1 MYTTKS
7 LLPRSTNAETW
18 LWEISTQQLLLAPDL
33 KKKGHT
39 CLFAT
44 SKKGHKSAWLNM
56 SSMQTV
62 RV

>member
-33 KKKGHT
+33 KKKAT
-39 CLFAT
+39 LVCLQRQ
-44 SKKGHKSAWLNM
+44 KKGTKVLG
-56 SSMQTV
+56 
-62 RV
+62 